1 MGFHRVRRLDVSI
14 DMYTNLQLSTVI
26 DLSSFVRP
34 LVFLAIDFFPACGVR
49 FLLNVKS
56 AGLLRIVDTRTSGP
70 PVAKRLH
77 FNAIISGLLEFHL
90 YQRLWGQSSHRLEM
104 EGKPS

>member
-56 AGLLRIVDTRTSGP
+56 AGLLRIVDTPMSGP
-70 PVAKRLH
+70 PVAKKLH
-77 FNAIISGLLEFHL
+77 SFNSIIYGLLEFHL
-90 YQRLWGQSSHRLEM
+90 YQRLWGTII
-104 EGKPS
+104 